1 MKYDGAVIFS
11 TKLDSTGFVKGLKG
25 LPATL
30 NNVKGALSK
39 VGATIGIAFGVGAI
53 ISFGKEAINLASDLQ
68 EVQNVVD
75 TAFGSMKQKCE
86 DFAKTSVQTLGM
98 SELSAK
104 QFSSTYMAMGRGM
117 GIGMEAAAD
126 MAIETTKR
134 IGDVA
139 SFYNKSFSEVD
150 TMMKSIWTGETESL
164 KRIGVVMTE
173 TNLQAFALSKGI
185 RQNVSD
191 MDQATKT
198 QLRYAFVM
206 EQTALAAGDFQ
217 RTSGSWAN
225 QTRLLTEQFNIFK
238 TVLGTGLIQALTP
251 VVKMLNKLLVLLTR
265 VAEKFRDITAKLF
278 GKQSLPTK
286 ETTEAVDGLAAAEDN
301 LAQSTDKATEAAKRS
316 LAGFDKLN
324 KLGDNESESAVTGDI
339 GDLSGSLGSVTVD
352 TTQGEKELDNLSGS
366 IDRVKKRFKEFVD
379 WLNLTPWKN
388 SFQNLKETALI
399 IKDAFLNALENTK
412 PELTSAFNSIK
423 TMFATAV
430 QTYAKVYG
438 EGFEIITGNLRTWTE
453 ENSGQIQAFFENT
466 IKMISGTIE
475 TLSGIV
481 TDLFLLVQKNWDE
494 YGKPI
499 VDWVSQAVLDIY
511 GWLLKLYN
519 EYVYPI
525 YTNMLSWVNRI
536 WEENLKGVVD
546 EVLGFVGRIGELLGI
561 LWNEKIKPVVDW
573 LMTYVLP
580 HVKNAATY
588 IQNIIGILFNAIS
601 GTIKNTMA
609 IINGIIDFLVGVFT
623 GDWDRAWQGVRKIFD
638 GFKNQISN
646 ILNTVK
652 ELFTNSFNNV
662 KTTVTTIFGQIWES
676 IKTKINTMLGGI
688 EKFINGIINGVNKL
702 IRNLNRLKVEIPEA
716 LGGGYVG
723 FNIPT
728 FQTVSIPRLAQ
739 GAVIPANREFLAVLG
754 DQKSG
759 QNLEAPENLIRKI
772 VREESNGNIKNIT
785 LVLSSKLISEA
796 VIEYHNGVVKRVGV
810 TPLKGVGA

>member
-39 VGATIGIAFGVGAI
+39 VGATIGVAFGVGAI

-86 DFAKTSVQTLGM
+86 DFAKTSLENFGI
-98 SELSAK
+98 SKLSAK

-117 GIGMEAAAD
+117 GIGMETAAD

-134 IGDVA
+134 VGDVA

-164 KRIGVVMTE
+164 KQIGVVMTE
-173 TNLQAFALSKGI
+173 TQLQAFALSKGI
-185 RQNVSD
+185 TQNISD

-217 RTSGSWAN
+217 RTSDSWAN
-225 QTRLLTEQFNIFK
+225 QTRVLSGRIDDLK
-238 TVLGTGLIQALTP
+238 AALGTGLIQALTP
-251 VVKMLNKLLVLLTR
+251 AVKALNKLLAILIKIADKF
-265 VAEKFRDITAKLF
+265 AEITAKLF
-278 GKQSLPTK
+278 GKQSLPTG
-286 ETTEAVDGLAAAEDN
+286 EATEAVDGLAAAEDN

-324 KLGDNESESAVTGDI
+324 KLGDNDSDSSEVGAG
-339 GDLSGSLGSVTVD
+339 GLSGSLGSVTVD
-352 TTQGEKELDNLSGS
+352 TKEGQEELNDLDSS

-525 YTNMLSWVNRI
+525 YTNMMSWVKRI

-739 GAVIPANREFLAVLG
+739 GAVIPANREFFAVLG